1 MGAVSSPCLVHHV
14 AVAAAI
20 TIPIAAIA
28 YAALWWEPPLRAIPN
43 SSGICVS
50 GATNHSDTSTSE
62 QGSATSAM
70 NHNERCTE
78 RVKTTIERLRV
89 EREGVVNYL
98 RSLDAEI
105 EREEMSGMPV
115 EPSEP
120 FAVVAFI
127 KVREDDQ
134 QPLNYAAIRN
144 GDRWVLTQDS
154 RSNYPQRSRCWDELM
169 RWIGPDEWPTV
180 RVLADK
186 RDNPVSGDQIVN
198 YHVNGHVSDI
208 DGWLSKRDNQLR
220 GQQL

>member
-14 AVAAAI
+14 A
-20 TIPIAAIA
+20 AAIA
-28 YAALWWEPPLRAIPN
+28 IPVAAVGYVALFWEPLLRAIPY
-43 SSGICVS
+43 SSGICAS

-78 RVKTTIERLRV
+78 TVKTTIERLRV

-154 RSNYPQRSRCWDELM
+154 RSNYRQRSRCWDELM

-180 RVLADK
+180 RVLAEK
-186 RDNPVSGDQIVN
+186 HDNPVSSDQIVN
-198 YHVNGHVSDI
+198 YHMNGPAHDVDS
-208 DGWLSKRDNQLR
+208 WLSS
-220 GQQL
+220 QQLNQRP

>member
-1 MGAVSSPCLVHHV
+1 M
-14 AVAAAI
+14 
-20 TIPIAAIA
+20 
-28 YAALWWEPPLRAIPN
+28 
-43 SSGICVS
+43 
-50 GATNHSDTSTSE
+50 
-62 QGSATSAM
+62 
-70 NHNERCTE
+70 
-78 RVKTTIERLRV
+78 KTTIERLRV

-180 RVLADK
+180 RVLVEK
-186 RDNPVSGDQIVN
+186 RDSPVSTDQIN
-198 YHVNGHVSDI
+198 IHVTDSIGGAGGGGGFGIGGRLSDQAKLGRPGI
-208 DGWLSKRDNQLR
+208 L
-220 GQQL
+220 